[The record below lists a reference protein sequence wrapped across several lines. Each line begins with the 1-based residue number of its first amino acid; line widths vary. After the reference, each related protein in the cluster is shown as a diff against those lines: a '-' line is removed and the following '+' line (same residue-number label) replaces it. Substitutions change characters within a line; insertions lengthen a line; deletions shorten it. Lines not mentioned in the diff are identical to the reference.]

1 LYQRG
6 QHQESSNLAAI
17 ATSPWYPRLDTRRA
31 CVILTLADHFLTKR
45 VRLAPFSTPP
55 GGNQRRK
62 EAALDLWASVMARES
77 TPLWVWLTVALMAI
91 GGVVYAATVF
101 FIEYVLTF
109 F

>member
-1 LYQRG
+1 M
-6 QHQESSNLAAI
+6 
-17 ATSPWYPRLDTRRA
+17 
-31 CVILTLADHFLTKR
+31 
-45 VRLAPFSTPP
+45 
-55 GGNQRRK
+55 
-62 EAALDLWASVMARES
+62 WASVMARES